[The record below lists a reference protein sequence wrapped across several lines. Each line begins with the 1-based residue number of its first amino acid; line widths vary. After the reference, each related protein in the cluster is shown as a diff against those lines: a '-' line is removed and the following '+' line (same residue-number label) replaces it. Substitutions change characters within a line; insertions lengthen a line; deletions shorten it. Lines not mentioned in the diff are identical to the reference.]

1 MAADD
6 AAVAV
11 WVQALA
17 DVLAGRSLT
26 AEARTQLQATLL
38 ADKKRAAAF
47 GVTPQSCGDRL
58 ERRLQLLQATY
69 PLLDRHC
76 CTQFGWTGCP
86 LQPLWQ
92 LWLPLAEWLAER
104 RRSLTH
110 PLIQG
115 ILGGQGTGKTTLT
128 ALVSTLLNHMGYRV
142 CSLSLDDLYK
152 TYADRQQLQRHDP
165 RLRWRGPPGTHD
177 IELGVAVF
185 QQLRQT
191 NQIHPIAMPRFD
203 KSAHGGAGDRTQ
215 PELVER
221 PDIVLFEGWFVG
233 ARPVDDA
240 IFEEAVFE
248 DAAFAQL
255 PPPIVTAGDRL
266 FARDCNRRLR
276 DYEPLWDDLDA
287 LIVLHPVDYR
297 LSQQWRRQAEQQ
309 MRATGRTGMSDAEID
324 QFVDYFWRSLHPDLF
339 ITPLLHNSFRTD
351 LVIEIQAD
359 HTAGAIYRPESV

>member
-6 AAVAV
+6 ATVAV
-11 WVQALA
+11 GLQALA
-17 DVLAGRSLT
+17 DVLVGRSLT

-38 ADKKRAAAF
+38 ADKRRATAF
-47 GVTPQSCGDRL
+47 GITPQNCGDRL
-58 ERRLQLLQATY
+58 EHRLQLFQATY
-69 PLLDRHC
+69 PLLDRQC
-76 CTQFGWTGCP
+76 CTQFGWAGCP

-104 RRSLTH
+104 QRSLTH

-128 ALVSTLLNHMGYRV
+128 ALVSTLLNHMGHRV

-177 IELGVAVF
+177 IELGIAVL
-185 QQLRQT
+185 QQLRQSDRMK
-191 NQIHPIAMPRFD
+191 PIAMPRFD

-221 PDIVLFEGWFVG
+221 ADIVLFEGWFVG
-233 ARPVDDA
+233 VRPIEDA
-240 IFEEAVFE
+240 MFE
-248 DAAFAQL
+248 DAAFEQA

-266 FARDCNRRLR
+266 FARDCNLRLR
-276 DYEPLWDDLDA
+276 DYEPLWDYLDA

-309 MRATGRTGMSDAEID
+309 MRATGQTGMSDSEID

-339 ITPLLHNSFRTD
+339 ITPLLHNPCRTD

-359 HTAGAIYRPESV
+359 HTPGNIYRPESA